1 MKKKDMQ
8 LKLNALEIRVQAL
21 ENMDYVKNNNNME
34 EMKYVKKENT
44 MLRKKIDELKKIIK
58 GEKNEKKIYR

>member
-1 MKKKDMQ
+1 MKKRDMQ

-34 EMKYVKKENT
+34 ETKYLKKENT
-44 MLRKKIDELKKIIK
+44 MLRNKINELKKIIK

>member
-1 MKKKDMQ
+1 MKKRDMQ

-21 ENMDYVKNNNNME
+21 ENMDCVKNNNIE
-34 EMKYVKKENT
+34 ETKYLKKENK
-44 MLRKKIDELKKIIK
+44 MLRNKINELKKIIK

>member
-1 MKKKDMQ
+1 MQ

-21 ENMDYVKNNNNME
+21 ENMDYVKNNNNIE
-34 EMKYVKKENT
+34 ETKYLKKENK
-44 MLRKKIDELKKIIK
+44 MLRNKINELKKIIK

>member
-1 MKKKDMQ
+1 MKKRDMQ

-21 ENMDYVKNNNNME
+21 ENMDYVKNNNNIE
-34 EMKYVKKENT
+34 ETKYLKKENK
-44 MLRKKIDELKKIIK
+44 MLRNKINELKKIIK